1 MRQYYV
7 YILTNRKQGV
17 LYTGVANNLE
27 RRMYEHK
34 NKLIPGFA
42 SKYNLKKLV
51 YFEETID
58 VNAAITREKQIKGLL
73 RKKKIA
79 LIESINPQWKD
90 LTKDWDATA

>member
-17 LYTGVANNLE
+17 LYTGVTNNLE

-58 VNAAITREKQIKGLL
+58 VNAAITREKQINGWL
-73 RKKKIA
+73 RKKKVEH
-79 LIESINPQWKD
+79 IESMNPDWQD
-90 LTKDWDATA
+90 LTEDWHATA